1 MESFSFGILPLQ
13 PNGFFQ
19 SMLLFNHILLGIVD
33 GFCYSLVVDASTFG
47 FRPALDEFLLTICD
61 ICGAVIKPQALRSH
75 IGKNKHPSFMSSH
88 CSPRIF

>member
-1 MESFSFGILPLQ
+1 
-13 PNGFFQ
+13 
-19 SMLLFNHILLGIVD
+19 MLLFNHILLGIVD

-75 IGKNKHPSFMSSH
+75 IGKTNIPVLCHLVAVCAFFNTLNGNKLPEFTAQG
-88 CSPRIF
+88 IAIL